1 MAPKTQLQVLQHFSN
16 PTSGLST
23 CTSGRAGYAN
33 LGITA
38 CPQHHDKSFWED
50 MLEWSSWYSFSIFD
64 IWNRAT
70 TGAGSSSCACWLTFA
85 HCRFIYP
92 LLILN
97 SGIEVRMFT
106 SGIRWFLAQK
116 TVAWKWMISKKVG
129 RPPLIWWA
137 IGLANDIPCYA
148 HIIYMAHS
156 GSAFAKTSAIPSTQL
171 Y

>member
-38 CPQHHDKSFWED
+38 CPQHHDKSF
-50 MLEWSSWYSFSIFD
+50 
-64 IWNRAT
+64 
-70 TGAGSSSCACWLTFA
+70 SSSCACWLTFA

-92 LLILN
+92 ILILN